1 MRNQR
6 PNRLKKQRF
15 ALDRKNDDSS
25 KIHLKKTKT
34 SGKIRTQ
41 KSSFKRKE
49 STTPGRLLKSNAE
62 TKVSTVSKDSPNK
75 EIHLKEEENIDRKL
89 FYHSYRGF
97 SNIIDYLGKFEW
109 YNNASFQNKQLP
121 SKYNF
126 LIIISSYLH
135 FHHLVK
141 FLTPICFW
149 FIACYNYF
157 PRHIF
162 SKNVGFFVDSTMAKC
177 TKVVPDIK
185 LRLNK
190 NLIKFATKNIL
201 SEEKEDSFPEI
212 LNQVLAKTLKPFF
225 NDNVQKM
232 YEKKIIQKNNYT
244 TDDDLF
250 LVQVRHFLA
259 RQTHK
264 FLEIIKNPKSNQNVS
279 SFNQEILKE
288 EEPNINDEKGQNFEN
303 EQIEENKE
311 IDDFTENKIKKEN
324 NEMEI
329 ENKDK
334 KPDVILPEIPTI
346 ISAEDNDLLGKIDQ
360 NLKKI
365 SLNNL
370 INLYSMDLSTQKS
383 ENEQMVQ
390 KLKQSLEAEKT
401 IQKFFD
407 VDENISDDML
417 YDISFFT
424 KDELEYLNLLE
435 NKQQKVNHAKST
447 PVKVFF

>member
-1 MRNQR
+1 M
-6 PNRLKKQRF
+6 
-15 ALDRKNDDSS
+15 
-25 KIHLKKTKT
+25 
-34 SGKIRTQ
+34 
-41 KSSFKRKE
+41 
-49 STTPGRLLKSNAE
+49 
-62 TKVSTVSKDSPNK
+62 
-75 EIHLKEEENIDRKL
+75 
-89 FYHSYRGF
+89 
-97 SNIIDYLGKFEW
+97 
-109 YNNASFQNKQLP
+109 
-121 SKYNF
+121 F
-126 LIIISSYLH
+126 LIIISS
-135 FHHLVK
+135 FLVK

-162 SKNVGFFVDSTMAKC
+162 SKNVSYFVDSTMAKC
-177 TKVVPDIK
+177 AKVVPDIK

-190 NLIKFATKNIL
+190 NLIKFSNKNIL

-212 LNQVLAKTLKPFF
+212 LNQVLAKTLRPFF
-225 NDNVQKM
+225 NDNIQKM
-232 YEKKIIQKNNYT
+232 YEKKVIQKNNYT

-250 LVQVRHFLA
+250 LVQVRHFLGK
-259 RQTHK
+259 QTYK
-264 FLEIIKNPKSNQNVS
+264 FLEMIKNPKSIQNVS
-279 SFNQEILKE
+279 SLNQEILKE
-288 EEPNINDEKGQNFEN
+288 EEPNIKDENVKDFEN
-303 EQIEENKE
+303 EQIEKNKE
-311 IDDFTENKIKKEN
+311 MDDFDENKIKKEN

-334 KPDVILPEIPTI
+334 KSDVILPEIPTI
-346 ISAEDNDLLGKIDQ
+346 ISAEDNDLCGKIDQ

-365 SLNNL
+365 SLSNL

-383 ENEQMVQ
+383 ENEQMVK
-390 KLKQSLEAEKT
+390 KLKQSLEDEKN

-447 PVKVFF
+447 PVKVYYFFFFFLNWIEFSNFLGF